1 MSRLDQIRKIKKQGA
16 RLVTMSSN
24 GEWVVYHFLFDGG
37 IKHLKLPASHI
48 YSICSI
54 YPGAELYE
62 REIMEKY
69 GVTFRGHP
77 NPVKLF
83 TGEGR

>member
-1 MSRLDQIRKIKKQGA
+1 MSRLNQIRKIKKQGA
-16 RLVTMSSN
+16 RLITMSSN
-24 GEWVVYHFLFDGG
+24 GEWVVYHFQFPGG
-37 IKHLKLPASHI
+37 IKNLKLPAKNIHT
-48 YSICSI
+48 ICPI
-54 YPGAELYE
+54 YPGAEMYE

>member
-1 MSRLDQIRKIKKQGA
+1 MDLRQIQKMKDAGA
-16 RLVTMSSN
+16 HLITISSN
-24 GEWVVYHFLFDGG
+24 GKWLVYHFRHDAE
-37 IKHLKLPASHI
+37 IKNLKFPATSVK
-48 YSICSI
+48 SITKI

-69 GVTFRGHP
+69 GVKFRGHP

-83 TGEGR
+83 T